1 MSYKNVMKKISTIT
15 FHASYNYGSCLQAYA
30 LQEYIKKIEKNKCE
44 YKIINLRTK
53 IQKEMYKNCFEK
65 KDYKNNFKK
74 IIFFREKKDIIN
86 KKNNFESFINEK
98 LNLTKEYNSLDE
110 IKKDNLISDYYI
122 AGSDQLWNLQAKD
135 FDWTNFLEFTENR
148 EKNIICSKFWTKSS
162 SLE

>member
-1 MSYKNVMKKISTIT
+1 MKKILTIT

-30 LQEYIKKIEKNKCE
+30 LQEYIRKIEKDKCE

-65 KDYKNNFKK
+65 NDYKNNFKK
-74 IIFFREKKDIIN
+74 MIFYREKEDIIN

-110 IKKDNLISDYYI
+110 IKKDNLTSDYYI

-135 FDWTNFLEFTENR
+135 FDWSNFLEFTENR
-148 EKNIICSKFWTKSS
+148 KKNIVCGKFWTKSS
-162 SLE
+162 GLGR